1 MTRTVAVAVAVAVAV
16 EEPLCLTGESMIHK
30 EVYQN
35 DVGSQDQKQM
45 GVF

>member
-1 MTRTVAVAVAVAVAV
+1 MTRTVAVAVAVAV
-16 EEPLCLTGESMIHK
+16 EEPLCLMGESMIQK